1 MVYIISDG
9 TRVKIGWSRDPQ
21 KRLKQ
26 LQTGNPSILK
36 LIKVYDVL
44 RVKER
49 YLHKNLMLYKTR
61 HNGEWFDIS
70 AALIVDILDSLLEH
84 ATPSRNNS
92 SNL

>member
-9 TRVKIGWSRDPQ
+9 SRVKIGWSRNPE

-26 LQTGNPSILK
+26 LQTGNPSKLK
-36 LIKVYDVL
+36 LLKVYDVL

-49 YLHKNLMLYKTR
+49 YLHKSLMLYKTR

-70 AALIVDILDSLLEH
+70 ATLIIDILDSLLDH
-84 ATPSRNNS
+84 AT
-92 SNL
+92 LY